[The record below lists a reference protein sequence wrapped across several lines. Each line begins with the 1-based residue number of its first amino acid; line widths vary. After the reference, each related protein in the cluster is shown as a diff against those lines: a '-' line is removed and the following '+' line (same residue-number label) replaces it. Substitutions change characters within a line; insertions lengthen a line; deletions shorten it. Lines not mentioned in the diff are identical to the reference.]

1 MQYKIKT
8 EMLNTQMYDVI
19 DEHLKTMGISLDQVV
34 EAFVYSLLR
43 GDPGAGN
50 FSRDEKQA
58 AEDLIHV
65 ALEWHYRHDLEAVKT
80 VYRPFDNRD
89 VITWDE
95 EKFLTPKTLKGLNAW
110 RKQIIAN
117 RD

>member
-19 DEHLKTMGISLDQVV
+19 NEHLKTMGISLDQVV

-65 ALEWHYRHDLEAVKT
+65 ALERRHKHDLNEVKKI
-80 VYRPFDNRD
+80 YRPYDNSNMLL
-89 VITWDE
+89 WDE
-95 EKFLTPKTLKGLNAW
+95 NQVLTPEALKELEQW
-110 RKQIIAN
+110 RKQFKEFE
-117 RD
+117 D